1 MYQGDRSMTLRTKT
15 LSIVSL
21 TLIGLVIVLYITS
34 TTIVMGGFA
43 HVEDQNTRKNVQRV
57 LDAYADE
64 VAKLNITAGDWATWD
79 ATYAFIE
86 DGNQAYVDENVSEA
100 TTARLGLSVLTYVH
114 SSGRIVIS
122 KGFDPETGNSIALP
136 ESFLA
141 HLVPS
146 DLLLQHPDPKTGVTG
161 VILLPEGPLLIAARP
176 ILTSNGE
183 GPSRGTLIMGHYLE
197 TALIQRL
204 AERTHVDL
212 AMQRL
217 DTSQM
222 PADFAGV
229 RSALLQGTQAVIQPL
244 SDDMIAGYTLV
255 RDIYGNPALMLRVA
269 LPRPI
274 YEQGQ
279 VSTQYQLASL
289 LVVGLVFGVVTML
302 LLEKLILSRLAQ
314 LSTDVSQIGTS
325 SDLSVRVSMRGKD
338 ELSHLAGEINVML
351 DALAGAQ
358 AERQQAEA
366 ALYQAKEAAEAAS
379 RAKSAFLANMSHE
392 LRTPLTG
399 IIGYSELLQKEAQF
413 LGYTDFLADLEK
425 IRTAGNHLLA
435 LINDILDLSKVEAG
449 KMQLALEQFGIP
461 ALLHDVVTTAQP
473 LVEKNGNLLR
483 VHCAADL
490 DTMYADLTKVRQ
502 ILLNLLSNAA
512 KFTEQ
517 GVITVHVSRLGTHD
531 ASQICFRIADTGIGM
546 STDQILTLFQ
556 EFTQASSATNRKYG
570 GTGLGLAL
578 CRRFCQ
584 LMGGTITVESEE
596 GRGSVFTVQIP
607 AIVSNSSPEALPQP
621 REQLLDVPF
630 PPLDATRHAAQ
641 RSTVLVIDDDPVV
654 RELMP
659 RRLASLD
666 VHVETAADGQEGL
679 RLARALLPDL
689 ITLDVLMPGIDG
701 WTVLTTLKSTPDLAD
716 IPVIMLTIVDEWQ
729 RGFALG
735 AVDYLTKP
743 IDTERLAALVARH
756 RGDRIAPD
764 SADGGNVLIVEDDA
778 ALRELL
784 RRTLEHAGW
793 GVVEAADGQAALAQ
807 ITRNRPALI
816 LLDLMLPDL
825 DGIQVIDALHATPT
839 GQSIPIVVL
848 TAKDLTSVEQQR
860 LNGSVAQILQKGTY
874 RSEDLLRHVYNL
886 TLAQTQQ
893 QRPGIL
899 EETNA

>member
-1 MYQGDRSMTLRTKT
+1 
-15 LSIVSL
+15 
-21 TLIGLVIVLYITS
+21 
-34 TTIVMGGFA
+34 
-43 HVEDQNTRKNVQRV
+43 
-57 LDAYADE
+57 
-64 VAKLNITAGDWATWD
+64 
-79 ATYAFIE
+79 
-86 DGNQAYVDENVSEA
+86 
-100 TTARLGLSVLTYVH
+100 
-114 SSGRIVIS
+114 
-122 KGFDPETGNSIALP
+122 
-136 ESFLA
+136 
-141 HLVPS
+141 
-146 DLLLQHPDPKTGVTG
+146 
-161 VILLPEGPLLIAARP
+161 
-176 ILTSNGE
+176 
-183 GPSRGTLIMGHYLE
+183 
-197 TALIQRL
+197 
-204 AERTHVDL
+204 
-212 AMQRL
+212 
-217 DTSQM
+217 
-222 PADFAGV
+222 
-229 RSALLQGTQAVIQPL
+229 
-244 SDDMIAGYTLV
+244 
-255 RDIYGNPALMLRVA
+255 
-269 LPRPI
+269 
-274 YEQGQ
+274 
-279 VSTQYQLASL
+279 
-289 LVVGLVFGVVTML
+289 
-302 LLEKLILSRLAQ
+302 
-314 LSTDVSQIGTS
+314 
-325 SDLSVRVSMRGKD
+325 
-338 ELSHLAGEINVML
+338 
-351 DALAGAQ
+351 
-358 AERQQAEA
+358 
-366 ALYQAKEAAEAAS
+366 
-379 RAKSAFLANMSHE
+379 
-392 LRTPLTG
+392 
-399 IIGYSELLQKEAQF
+399 
-413 LGYTDFLADLEK
+413 
-425 IRTAGNHLLA
+425 
-435 LINDILDLSKVEAG
+435 
-449 KMQLALEQFGIP
+449 
-461 ALLHDVVTTAQP
+461 
-473 LVEKNGNLLR
+473 
-483 VHCAADL
+483 
-490 DTMYADLTKVRQ
+490 
-502 ILLNLLSNAA
+502 LLSNAA

-517 GVITVHVSRLGTHD
+517 GVITVHVSRLGTRD

-584 LMGGTITVESEE
+584 LMGGTITVESEV

-607 AIVSNSSPEALPQP
+607 AIVSNSSPEARAQP

-630 PPLDATRHAAQ
+630 PPLDTTRHAAQ

-654 RELMP
+654 RELVP

-756 RGDRIAPD
+756 RGDRIVPD

-874 RSEDLLRHVYNL
+874 RSEDLLRHVYDL
-886 TLAQTQQ
+886 TLAHTQ

>member
-1 MYQGDRSMTLRTKT
+1 MTLRTKT

-21 TLIGLVIVLYITS
+21 TLIGLLIVLYITS

-43 HVEDQNTRKNVQRV
+43 RVEDQNTRKNVQRV

-100 TTARLGLSVLTYVH
+100 TTARLGLSVLAYVH

-122 KGFDPETGNSIALP
+122 KSFDPETGNSIALP
-136 ESFLA
+136 ENFRA

-161 VILLPEGPLLIAARP
+161 VILLPEGPLLVAARP

-183 GPSRGTLIMGHYLE
+183 GPSRGTLIMGHYLD
-197 TALIQRL
+197 TTLIQRL

-217 DTSQM
+217 DTSQI
-222 PADFAGV
+222 PTDFAEV

-244 SDDMIAGYTLV
+244 SHDMIAGYTLV

-269 LPRPI
+269 LARPI

-279 VSTQYQLASL
+279 VSTQYQVASL
-289 LVVGLVFGVVTML
+289 LVVGLVFGVVTIL

-314 LSTDVSQIGTS
+314 LSADVSHIGTS

-338 ELSHLAGEINVML
+338 ELSHLAGEMNMML
-351 DALAGAQ
+351 DALERAQ

-392 LRTPLTG
+392 LRTPLTA

-413 LGYTDFLADLEK
+413 LGYTDFLDDLEK

-435 LINDILDLSKVEAG
+435 LINDILDLSKIEAG
-449 KMQLALEQFGIP
+449 KMQLALEQFDIA
-461 ALLHDVVTTAQP
+461 ALVHDVVTTAQP
-473 LVEKNGNLLR
+473 LVEKNGNLLK

-517 GVITVHVSRLGTHD
+517 GVITVHVSRLGTRD
-531 ASQICFRIADTGIGM
+531 ASQICFRISDTGIGM
-546 STDQILTLFQ
+546 SAEQLLTLFQ
-556 EFTQASSATNRKYG
+556 EFTQATSATNRKYG

-584 LMGGTITVESEE
+584 LMGGTITVESEV

-607 AIVSNSSPEALPQP
+607 ASVNNSTPEALAQS

-630 PPLDATRHAAQ
+630 PPLDTTPHAAQ

-654 RELMP
+654 RELLP

-743 IDTERLAALVARH
+743 IDTERLTALVARH

-764 SADGGNVLIVEDDA
+764 SADGGDVLIVEDDA

-807 ITRNRPALI
+807 ITRSRPALI
-816 LLDLMLPDL
+816 LLDLMLPEL

-839 GQSIPIVVL
+839 GQSIPIIVL
-848 TAKDLTSVEQQR
+848 TAKDLTAVEQQR

-874 RSEDLLRHVYNL
+874 RSEDLLRHVYDL
-886 TLAQTQQ
+886 TLAYTQHQ
-893 QRPGIL
+893 HLGIL